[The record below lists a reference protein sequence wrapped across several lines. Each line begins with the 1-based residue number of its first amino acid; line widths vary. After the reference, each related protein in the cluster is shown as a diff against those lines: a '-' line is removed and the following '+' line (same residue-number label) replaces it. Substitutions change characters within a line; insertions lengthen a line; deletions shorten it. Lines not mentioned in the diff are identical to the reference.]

1 KLTKSYQ
8 PKRKEDEEFYS
19 KYSFTI
25 AYTNT
30 LKELQDLASQHELI
44 SENLKERVIK
54 QIQTTV
60 KECRE
65 QRKKCLDEYTKIKRQ
80 LDKQHELMTKYDE
93 AYESARR
100 AKDGYEKAH
109 EDLDLSR
116 AQLEKARDTM
126 TTKSKLCDESKTNY
140 SLNVK
145 SFNDVQR
152 IFYERQLPSVLN
164 ELQEIDCKRSNE
176 LKDCYF
182 KFIQSNMEVLPR
194 IEKCL
199 EEMHKQTQ
207 LINSIQDCN
216 LVIDDYKS
224 GYLIPDDQKEIDL
237 NDVESTFSTLLNN
250 SNQNHNN
257 NNITEQQLYN
267 INLNNSTSLDSGN
280 ILGRSNTLRSTDS
293 DHSQNGHTLYVGS
306 AGGQVNG
313 ILNNNNTQILV
324 QSTKGTGRKGK
335 ANTIRKIFGGGS
347 HGTQRK
353 PNGSNYGQIPAT
365 TPYGTLPPAQRLKK
379 FQEHINSCKVDLD
392 KKQKAKEGLLKMK
405 AVFMEN
411 PKFGP
416 EQEVNGQLVAIDEQI
431 EKLIAEIKRFES
443 YTQELERS
451 RLSDV
456 DSRLRANYGSD
467 LSIGQTSINSN
478 PGTPAQN
485 RSIPDYDIRYA
496 LEPVYHIYQPLSPPD
511 TSDHGTPNQQ
521 QLQQPYNNSSNTNHY
536 NHSSTY
542 QRLPSVNSTTI
553 EHTSINLSSRPTN
566 DHHSPSY
573 DRSLNASFDEEE
585 HSISEDSSLPPP
597 IPLNVHNHSNIPV
610 EHTMQSKAHVLYEFN
625 GETVYILEYDQGD
638 GWTRIQK
645 VDGSSGF
652 VPSSYIKQI
661 RQDDEPTTTS
671 FETGRF

>member
-1 KLTKSYQ
+1 MSWGIELWDQFENVSKFTDKSIQFCERYESFVKDRCTIEEDYAKALKKLTKSYQ
-8 PKRKEDEEFYS
+8 PKRKEDEEFYG

-25 AYTNT
+25 AFINT

-80 LDKQHELMTKYDE
+80 LDKQHELMTKALKKYDE
-93 AYESARR
+93 AHDSARR

-116 AQLEKARDTM
+116 AQLEKARDAM
-126 TTKSKLCDESKTNY
+126 TIKSKLCDESKTNY
-140 SLNVK
+140 STNVQA
-145 SFNDVQR
+145 FNEVQR

-164 ELQEIDCKRSNE
+164 DLQETDHKRSNE

-182 KFIQSNMEVLPR
+182 KFIQSNLEVLPR
-194 IEKCL
+194 VEKCL

-216 LVIDDYKS
+216 IVIDDYKS

-237 NDVESTFSTLLNN
+237 NDNESTFTTLVNN

-267 INLNNSTSLDSGN
+267 INLNNSTSLDSANG
-280 ILGRSNTLRSTDS
+280 LGRSNTLRSTGS
-293 DHSQNGHTLYVGS
+293 DHSQNGQTLYVGS

-313 ILNNNNTQILV
+313 ILNSNNTQILV
-324 QSTKGTGRKGK
+324 QPTKGTGKKGT

-347 HGTQRK
+347 YNTQRK
-353 PNGSNYGQIPAT
+353 PNGSSYGQIPAT
-365 TPYGTLPPAQRLKK
+365 TPYGTLPPAQRVKK

-392 KKQKAKEGLLKMK
+392 KKQKAREGLLKMR

-416 EQEVNGQLVAIDEQI
+416 EQEVNGQLVTIEEQI

-443 YTQELERS
+443 YMQELERS
-451 RLSDV
+451 RLSDA

-485 RSIPDYDIRYA
+485 RSTMYSR
-496 LEPVYHIYQPLSPPD
+496 
-511 TSDHGTPNQQ
+511 PN
-521 QLQQPYNNSSNTNHY
+521 YVASAAYKNFNH
-536 NHSSTY
+536 
-542 QRLPSVNSTTI
+542 R
-553 EHTSINLSSRPTN
+553 LSSSAAN
-566 DHHSPSY
+566 NLIKS
-573 DRSLNASFDEEE
+573 
-585 HSISEDSSLPPP
+585 
-597 IPLNVHNHSNIPV
+597 
-610 EHTMQSKAHVLYEFN
+610 TMNNRRWSTI
-625 GETVYILEYDQGD
+625 G
-638 GWTRIQK
+638 
-645 VDGSSGF
+645 
-652 VPSSYIKQI
+652 
-661 RQDDEPTTTS
+661 
-671 FETGRF
+671 